1 MTLIKE
7 IFNLYLDKSDFFI
20 ELIGQHLAIS
30 AIAIIIASIIGVS
43 LGIIIS
49 ENEKLSSP
57 IIGITNFLYTIPS
70 IAILGFLV
78 SFSGVGN
85 TTAIIT
91 LVIYALL
98 PMVTSTYTG
107 IKNIDERTIESAVG
121 MGSTKFQILYKV
133 KLPLAL
139 PVIFSGFRN
148 MVIMTIALAGI
159 ASFIGAG
166 GLGVAIWRGITT
178 NNAAMTMAGSL
189 LIALI
194 ALVTDTILRQI
205 EKYINY
211 RVTGKR
217 AQILKIKNKIR
228 KYRKS
233 ITIVIILC
241 IILLA
246 SIFVPKLFKEDKN
259 IVIASKPM
267 TEQYILSEILSQ
279 LIEEKTDINVEI
291 KKGIGGGTANIHPA
305 MLKGEID
312 MYPEYTGTSWE
323 YILKKKSKIEDPQ
336 KLYEEVKKEYKEKY
350 NLDWLGLYG
359 YNSTY
364 ALVINKDV
372 ADKYNINTYSDL
384 AKVSDKLVFGAEY
397 DFYERQDGYNA
408 LAEEYGFNFKNKLDL
423 DVGLKYQ
430 ALESGK
436 VDVINA
442 FSTDAK
448 LKDDQ
453 YKVLVDDK
461 GFFPSYLAG
470 TVVREDTLKAYPE
483 IKDVIKLLDNNIS
496 EEDII
501 KMNYQ
506 VEVEKK
512 DDSTVAREF
521 LINKGLIK

>member
-1 MTLIKE
+1 MPLIKE

-20 ELIGQHLAIS
+20 ELIGQHIIIS
-30 AIAIIIASIIGVS
+30 VISILIASIIGVS
-43 LGIIIS
+43 LGILIS
-49 ENEKLSSP
+49 ENEKLASP
-57 IIGITNFLYTIPS
+57 IIGVTNFLYTIPS

-78 SFSGVGN
+78 SISGVGN

-91 LVIYALL
+91 LIVYALL
-98 PMVTSTYTG
+98 PMVTSTHTG

-121 MGSTKFQILYKV
+121 MGSTRFQILYKI

-178 NNAAMTMAGSL
+178 NNSAMTIAGSL

-194 ALVTDTILRQI
+194 ALVTDTILRKI

-217 AQILKIKNKIR
+217 RKILRINNIIR
-228 KYRKS
+228 KYTKP
-233 ITIVIILC
+233 IIVIAI
-241 IILLA
+241 IILIVLG
-246 SIFVPKLFKEDKN
+246 SIFVPKIFKKDKK

-267 TEQYILSEILSQ
+267 TEQYILTEMLAQ

-323 YILKKKSKIEDPQ
+323 YILKKKSRIEDPI
-336 KLYEEVKKEYKEKY
+336 KLYEEVKKGYKENY
-350 NLDWLGLYG
+350 DLNWLGLYG

-364 ALVINKDV
+364 AIVINKDI

-397 DFYERQDGYNA
+397 DFFEREDGYNA
-408 LAEEYGFNFKNKLDL
+408 LAEKYGFKFKNKLDL
-423 DVGLKYQ
+423 DIGLKYQ
-430 ALESGK
+430 GLESKK

-442 FSTDAK
+442 STTDAK

-453 YKVLVDDK
+453 YKVLIDDK

-470 TVVREDTLKAYPE
+470 TVIREETLKDYPE
-483 IKDVIKLLDNNIS
+483 LKDVIKLLDNNIK
-496 EEDII
+496 EDDIV
-501 KMNYQ
+501 KMNYE
-506 VEVEKK
+506 VEVDKK
-512 DDSTVAREF
+512 DDNTVAREF
-521 LINKGLIK
+521 LINKGLVK